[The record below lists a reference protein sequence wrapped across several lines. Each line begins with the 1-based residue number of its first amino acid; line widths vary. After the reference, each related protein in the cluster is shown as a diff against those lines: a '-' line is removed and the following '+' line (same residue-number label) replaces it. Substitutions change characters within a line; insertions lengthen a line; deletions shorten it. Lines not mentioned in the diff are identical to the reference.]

1 MNRYRVLLADD
12 HAVLR
17 AGLRLLIEV
26 QADMTCVGEA
36 GDGVELLA
44 QVERLQPDLVLLDL
58 SMPRLS
64 GLAALPDI
72 RRKAPSARILVL
84 TMHADDEYLRQCLKG
99 GAVGFVLKQAADQ
112 ELLLAIRAVMRGEVY
127 IHPAMTRGL
136 LGDLIDRSRDLS
148 GLGRPFDK
156 LRASSDRSE
165 DTLSDREAEV
175 IKQVAR
181 GHTNQEIAD
190 RLSLSVKTV
199 ETYRARAME
208 KLGLPT
214 RAALVRYAVE
224 RGWLG
229 E

>member
-1 MNRYRVLLADD
+1 MTQTRILLADD

-17 AGLRLLIEV
+17 AGLRLLIEA

-44 QVERLQPDLVLLDL
+44 QAERLQPDLVLLDL
-58 SMPRLS
+58 SMPRLG
-64 GLAALPDI
+64 GLAALPEI
-72 RRKAPSARILVL
+72 RRKAPQARILVL

-99 GAVGFVLKQAADQ
+99 GAAGYVLKQAADQ

-127 IHPAMTRGL
+127 IHPAMTRAL
-136 LGDLIDRSRDLS
+136 LDDLVGRGREAAGAGPARPEDALS
-148 GLGRPFDK
+148 
-156 LRASSDRSE
+156 E
-165 DTLSDREAEV
+165 REAEV

-190 RLSLSVKTV
+190 RLGLSVKTV

-208 KLGLPT
+208 KLGLAN

-224 RGWLG
+224 KGWLG